1 MLLVAV
7 SSCFLLLF
15 LALHVLVIPRLERA
29 VRADLEATVA
39 RRAARLYVAY
49 VGRTMAA
56 TAMVAT
62 GLAVAA
68 MVGLML
74 LPHDD
79 AAASAA
85 WITRLATLRQKLST
99 ISPLAFAALAM
110 ATTTLLVL
118 VVRATT
124 RRRVAQL
131 FEDQMKDALEALAH
145 TRGTSAWVELP
156 PTPDMAA
163 VDQAIEETLH
173 FIERTHASHAPAAVR
188 TMRLSELERRHEELL
203 AARERLDVKRR
214 VASAVDIGRLVAP
227 EHTHA
232 LMFLV
237 LPWLRPGPLSR
248 ITRLR
253 RWTLTVG
260 VLLAYAGT
268 VGALVP
274 VVSGVIDERLVAID
288 EKAIIAAELRSLS
301 LTATNR
307 DTLAPLDER
316 EEAHLR
322 TLLARSFES
331 AFGAFLVEQGETHVS
346 RSVMR
351 ERLLLDF
358 AAARRRDNTVR
369 ALATLE
375 EAAESPERAAI
386 DWVIHRVD
394 AGEPV
399 TTLGRRFAQESIELG
414 RRHPAVLR
422 RLRTVLDE
430 QEASLEER
438 PPITALRMLLA
449 SEAVGAALAGG
460 ELDPKNP
467 STPVAR
473 ELARAVGVEALEP
486 LYNLKS
492 RQFNSAVAETNSLE
506 VASMRVAR
514 TPLERMR
521 RPLYR
526 TLLPTL
532 EQLPTID
539 PGRPPASLA
548 PPALREE
555 PSPDVDPFRAG
566 GVLETIRAQLGYGDA
581 PTYAWRLATPLAEY
595 DDWVP
600 AQKGSQLGTLRGKVL
615 SEWSAVVED
624 PTLFARSRNHQR
636 LAGAARGAGLVLGLP
651 PLTGKFEPDLHDLSW
666 VPQLG
671 LLELVVVDAEERKIS
686 LGVFPR
692 SMIASALAY
701 AADNRPLALAV
712 STGAPLAGRRA
723 ILHPALVDTAVG
735 CRIHALV
742 DRLDAFGRNTTVDE
756 NADRFV
762 QLTSAYAYAW
772 ALRARHIDAVAR
784 LDGTTADYP
793 AWVRSE
799 AEQRLI
805 DPVLRAAVDRALAKP
820 DTLKADDKSPLR
832 KLATYFDPWL
842 VEVLEECAGSADR
855 SQLDACISA
864 GVRRWVERRTQGAD
878 VVWWQLPP
886 DFDVGLY
893 ATDGP
898 YSLDPELSA
907 IRMPAPDDFAALVA
921 RLDVDYAATITTPP
935 VRTLKPAPKP
945 GSKKPRTVED
955 QDAAFGHATWQL
967 PGLGERTERA
977 LLRTIAENPQR
988 LALLESVVQFIVLQR
1003 FFRLALDGELGPRFP
1018 LERLLALSR
1027 LTARAPASSVRT
1039 ARWYDEAGQLEKR
1052 FAATLVSAER
1062 ELEAVHHS
1070 SARPPWVGEARRAF
1084 LACAR
1089 DISVRAEAR
1098 ENLSEVPDAA
1108 WAELCTF
1115 AEPPALGKGAW
1126 APSEAIVRA
1135 VARQA
1140 SVTRELRRLRRAL
1153 GVHKDDARGD
1163 GSQCPAS

>member
-79 AAASAA
+79 AATSAA
-85 WITRLATLRQKLST
+85 WITRLANLRQRLT
-99 ISPLAFAALAM
+99 AVSPLAFAGLAV
-110 ATTTLLVL
+110 ATTVLLVL

-131 FEDQMKDALEALAH
+131 FEDQMKDALEALAQ
-145 TRGTSAWVELP
+145 TRGTAAWIELP

-173 FIERTHASHAPAAVR
+173 FIERTHASPAPAAVR
-188 TMRLSELERRHEELL
+188 TMRLAELERRHEELL
-203 AARERLDVKRR
+203 GARERLDVKRR

-227 EHTHA
+227 ERSHA

-253 RWTLTVG
+253 RYTLTLG

-274 VVSGVIDERLVAID
+274 VVSGVIDDRLVAID

-301 LTATNR
+301 LTAANR

-316 EEAHLR
+316 EEGRLR

-375 EAAESPERAAI
+375 EAAESPERAAV
-386 DWVIHRVD
+386 DWIIHRVD

-473 ELARAVGVEALEP
+473 ELTRTVGVEALEP

-492 RQFNSAVAETNSLE
+492 RQFNSAVAESNSLE
-506 VASMRVAR
+506 VAAMRVAR

-526 TLLPTL
+526 ALDPALA
-532 EQLPTID
+532 QLPTID
-539 PGRPPASLA
+539 PTRPPASLA

-566 GVLETIRAQLGYGDA
+566 GVLETVRAQLGFGDA
-581 PTYAWRLATPLAEY
+581 PSYAWRLATPLAEY

-600 AQKGSQLGTLRGKVL
+600 AQRGSQLRTLRGKVL
-615 SEWSAVVED
+615 SEWSAVIDD
-624 PTLFARSRNHQR
+624 PALFARSRDHQR

-666 VPQLG
+666 TPQLG
-671 LLELVVVDAEERKIS
+671 QLELVVVDAEERKIS

-692 SMIASALAY
+692 PMIASALAY

-712 STGAPLAGRRA
+712 SAGAPLAGRRA

-735 CRIHALV
+735 CRLHALV
-742 DRLDAFGRNTTVDE
+742 DRLDAFGRNTMVDE
-756 NADRFV
+756 AADRFV
-762 QLTSAYAYAW
+762 QLLSAYAYAW

-784 LDGTTADYP
+784 LDGTTDYP

-799 AEQRLI
+799 AEQRLV
-805 DPVLRAAVDRALAKP
+805 DPALLAAVDRALAKP
-820 DTLKADDKSPLR
+820 GTLAADEKSPLR
-832 KLATYFDPWL
+832 KLGTYFDPWL
-842 VEVLEECAGSADR
+842 VEVLEECADSADR
-855 SQLDACISA
+855 AQLEACVSG

-886 DFDVGLY
+886 DHDVGLY

-898 YSLDPELSA
+898 YGLDAELSA

-921 RLDVDYAATITTPP
+921 RLDVDYAATLTTPP

-945 GSKKPRTVED
+945 GSKKPRSVED
-955 QDAAFGHATWQL
+955 QDAAFGHATWPL

-1003 FFRLALDGELGPRFP
+1003 LFRLALDGELGPRFP

-1027 LTARAPASSVRT
+1027 LTARAPASAVRT

-1052 FAATLVSAER
+1052 FATTLVSAER
-1062 ELEAVHHS
+1062 ELGAVHHS
-1070 SARPPWVGEARRAF
+1070 SARPPWVAEARRVF

-1089 DISVRAEAR
+1089 DISSRAEAR
-1098 ENLSEVPDAA
+1098 ENLSEIPDAA
-1108 WAELCTF
+1108 WAGLCTF
-1115 AEPPALGKGAW
+1115 AEPPVLGKGAW

-1135 VARQA
+1135 IARQA
-1140 SVTRELRRLRRAL
+1140 GVTRELRRLRRAL

-1163 GSQCPAS
+1163 GSSCPAS